1 MQAKRLCQRLR
12 LAFSVMLGRLEE
24 SLDCSTRKP
33 YATYRLV
40 EAFVKTLQ
48 AAGVTFDAPFRE
60 VPAIGLKIAFILDP
74 VGTRIELTEGLTGK

>member
-1 MQAKRLCQRLR
+1 MFNGNEVDFLPARMTPAPTK
-12 LAFSVMLGRLEE
+12 GRAIDHIGFEVRNL
-24 SLDCSTRKP
+24 
-33 YATYRLV
+33 

>member
-1 MQAKRLCQRLR
+1 MVSVIPCARIGKSPARSCPQAETAEVKNL
-12 LAFSVMLGRLEE
+12 
-24 SLDCSTRKP
+24 
-33 YATYRLV
+33 

-48 AAGVTFDAPFRE
+48 AAGVNFDAPFRE